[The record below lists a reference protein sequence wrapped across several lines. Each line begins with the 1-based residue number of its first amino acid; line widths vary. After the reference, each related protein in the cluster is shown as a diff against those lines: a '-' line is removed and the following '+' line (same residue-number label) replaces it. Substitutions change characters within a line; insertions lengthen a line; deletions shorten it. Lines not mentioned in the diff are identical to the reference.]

1 MNAKPFLSILIPT
14 RNRGKY
20 APFAVRS
27 ALNLPE
33 SDIEILVSDNHS
45 NDETSQLLSVFSD
58 PRLKII
64 RPEKPLPMHGNW
76 EYLLS
81 KAKGQWIYFLG
92 DDDALMPHAVGHLKY
107 IAAKYPQAEAVV
119 SERAYYYWDEMPNDS
134 GKAVAIVQMSELEEW
149 VDSKKSLEKCLIG
162 EVDYIHLPQIYAGGF
177 QRRSLVNRVRRAQNG
192 VYFKSVSPDAYSAV
206 AACLHTYRFL
216 RSGIP
221 LAWVG
226 TSPHSAVC
234 GAQPNAKDRRADFE
248 GMHAEDDLTYCAAL
262 GNFNIITFTTVFFE
276 AYISSFP
283 SGDYNKLSYKAVKD
297 LLCDTFEKLKGRA
310 ETCQIEDLASQ
321 WGVSMPSRLALFQY
335 RFKKRL
341 CKMKHAVLDALA
353 SKANS
358 HLSTTNTPLVFYSED
373 SSTYPNILSADSK
386 ITEMY
391 KSLQSGSNCIK

>member
-1 MNAKPFLSILIPT
+1 MNLKPFLSILIPT

-20 APFAVRS
+20 APFAVQS
-27 ALNLPE
+27 ALNLSE

-58 PRLKII
+58 PRLKIF

-107 IAAKYPQAEAVV
+107 IAEKYPQAEAVV
-119 SERAYYYWDEMPNDS
+119 SERAYYYWDEMPNES

-149 VDSKKSLEKCLIG
+149 VDSKKSLKKCLSG

-216 RSGIP
+216 RIGIP

-226 TSPHSAVC
+226 SSPHSAVC
-234 GAQPNAKDRRADFE
+234 GAHPNAKDRRADFE
-248 GMHAEDDLTYCAAL
+248 GMHSEDDLTYCAAL
-262 GNFNIITFTTVFFE
+262 GSFEIITFTTVFFE
-276 AYISSFP
+276 AYVSSFP
-283 SGDYNKLSYKAVKD
+283 CGDNNKLNYKAVNE
-297 LLCDTFEKLKGRA
+297 LFVDTFVKLRDRVCLKQLEALATQLGVSTPTPWMLFKYHARKRIIRY
-310 ETCQIEDLASQ
+310 IEDELPVWRRRSSVRTEKKASP
-321 WGVSMPSRLALFQY
+321 ML
-335 RFKKRL
+335 
-341 CKMKHAVLDALA
+341 
-353 SKANS
+353 
-358 HLSTTNTPLVFYSED
+358 FYSED
-373 SSTYPNILSADSK
+373 SCAYPTILSLDQK
-386 ITEMY
+386 LHTMY
-391 KSLQSGSNCIK
+391 NNTQRKLD